1 MLNETALTRPARPAS
16 PDRLND
22 REEDHQDQNHQLW
35 WFLYQ
40 NKTDIEGLPP
50 SFYEYL
56 MENPTESRL
65 SQLKILAGDS
75 RFLEYLGQISVNAY
89 ESGYNSD
96 CYDEETPP
104 LLRVDPPLLRRWKT
118 HLHKTLIERT
128 VEVAYINGS
137 LDV

>member
-1 MLNETALTRPARPAS
+1 M
-16 PDRLND
+16 
-22 REEDHQDQNHQLW
+22 
-35 WFLYQ
+35 YQ
-40 NKTDIEGLPP
+40 NEAAIEALPP
-50 SFYEYL
+50 SFIEYL

-118 HLHKTLIERT
+118 KIHLALIGLTIEG
-128 VEVAYINGS
+128 AYTTGM